1 MAFNLVAFRK
11 SLGMSQKD
19 FAESIGVGQTTY
31 NGYEKGAREP
41 RSDFWIK
48 VAMKYNVSIDYLLG
62 YTDNPAPVVKQKSA
76 PAFSDEALKIAR
88 QYDAAPDNIKGI
100 VSAVL
105 ALNIGADIV
114 PETPKKTKVIPLFG
128 ARFAAGS
135 PETAGDLEWE
145 NYETTNQ
152 RADFAI
158 HVNGD
163 SMEPVLQDGTIA
175 LGVRRFPQAGE
186 VGAFSVDGEF
196 LVKQFVSD
204 SQGNVYLFSVNRD
217 RADAD
222 LVLWHDA
229 DRDLRCYGTILC
241 ARTPLPD

>member
-1 MAFNLVAFRK
+1 VSFGENLVALRK
-11 SLGMSQKD
+11 ARGISRKELAD
-19 FAESIGVGQTTY
+19 ALEVPYTTLR
-31 NGYEKGAREP
+31 NYETDAREP
-41 RSDFWIK
+41 GHIFLIK
-48 VAMKYNVSIDYLLG
+48 LAQLLNVSVDALVG
-62 YTDNPAPVVKQKSA
+62 APEKQKSA
-76 PAFSDEALKIAR
+76 PSYSDEALKVAR

-100 VSAVL
+100 VNAVL
-105 ALNIGADIV
+105 ALNTGADIV
-114 PETPKKTKVIPLFG
+114 PEAPKRTKVIPLFG

-186 VGAFSVDGEF
+186 VGAFSIDGEF
-196 LVKQFVSD
+196 LVKQFVED
-204 SQGNVYLFSVNRD
+204 SQGNVYLVSVNRD
-217 RADAD
+217 RSDAD
-222 LVLWHDA
+222 MVLWHDS

>member
-1 MAFNLVAFRK
+1 MANNLSELRK
-11 SLGMSQKD
+11 NLGLTQKEFSASLG
-19 FAESIGVGQTTY
+19 IPVTTY
-31 NGYEKGAREP
+31 NGYEKGSRDP
-41 RSDFWIK
+41 RSDFWIE
-48 VAMKYNVSIDYLLG
+48 VADKYGVSVEYLMG
-62 YTDNPAPVVKQKSA
+62 FTQDTRKQKSA
-76 PAFSDEALKIAR
+76 PACSAEAMKVAR
-88 QYDAAPDNIKGI
+88 QYDAAPDSIKGI
-100 VSAVL
+100 VNAVL
-105 ALNIGADIV
+105 ALEFNVTTAPV
-114 PETPKKTKVIPLFG
+114 PVKKTKVIPLFG
-128 ARFAAGS
+128 ARFAAGT
-135 PETAGDLEWE
+135 PETAGDMEWE

-186 VGAFSVDGEF
+186 VGAFRIDGEF
-196 LVKQFVSD
+196 LVKQFVQD

-217 RADAD
+217 RSDAD
-222 LVLWHDA
+222 LVLWHDS

>member
-1 MAFNLVAFRK
+1 MANKLLELRK
-11 SLGMSQKD
+11 SLGLTLKEFS
-19 FAESIGVGQTTY
+19 AELGIPTTTY
-31 NGYEKGAREP
+31 NGYEKGARQP
-41 RSDFWIK
+41 GSDFWIL
-48 VAMKYNVSIDYLLG
+48 VANKYNVSVDYLMG
-62 YTDNPAPVVKQKSA
+62 FTDKKQKSA

-88 QYDAAPDNIKGI
+88 QYDAAPDNIKDI

-114 PETPKKTKVIPLFG
+114 PEAPKKTKVIPLFG

-222 LVLWHDA
+222 MVLWHDA